1 MRLAGAIAVI
11 CCGLIV
17 IAGCSSSSSG
27 PSLIEW
33 FDAATWQNLSDF
45 PPGAGLGA
53 ALVRVDDGTLY
64 MTAGGNGVVSEY
76 EFWRYDIDLDTWNQL
91 ADTIRNPH
99 WATSLAWAGGDTIY
113 MVQGNGTSGFVGYSI
128 AADQWFAL
136 ENYPGNVRRAG
147 HSLVW
152 PGQGGYLYCC
162 EGNGTGTFERYD
174 IASDVWQSL
183 ADIPTRMWHG
193 SSIAWGG
200 GSTIYAAADSLD
212 FYAYDIGA
220 DMWTQKA
227 DYPEELYL
235 GAWMT
240 YDGDQSLFLC
250 RGDTAATVWRYDIPD
265 DGWESIED
273 APGEISR
280 GGTMACGDEALYVL
294 QGGMS
299 TEFWVLKE

>member
-1 MRLAGAIAVI
+1 MRVVALLAVI
-11 CCGLIV
+11 CLALVV

-27 PSLIEW
+27 PSPIEW
-33 FDAATWQNLSDF
+33 FNAATWQSLSSF

-53 ALVRVDDGTLY
+53 ALVRVNDASLY
-64 MTAGGNGVVSEY
+64 AIAGGNEGATDY
-76 EFWRYDIDLDTWNQL
+76 AFWRYDIDLDQWTQL
-91 ADTIRNPH
+91 ADTIRDPY
-99 WATSLAWAGGDTIY
+99 WAASLAWAGGDTIY

-193 SSIAWGG
+193 SSIA
-200 GSTIYAAADSLD
+200 
-212 FYAYDIGA
+212 
-220 DMWTQKA
+220 
-227 DYPEELYL
+227 
-235 GAWMT
+235 
-240 YDGDQSLFLC
+240 
-250 RGDTAATVWRYDIPD
+250 
-265 DGWESIED
+265 
-273 APGEISR
+273 
-280 GGTMACGDEALYVL
+280 
-294 QGGMS
+294 
-299 TEFWVLKE
+299 